1 MYRADRDALLCDL
14 AETYHVYDFRALPVS
29 TLAVLCFGLRED
41 SRIKMQMAGLNHI
54 PNQALFVNMT
64 DTLQL
69 IRYQLFSKKSESKP
83 TLFTDRL
90 LNNIKE
96 SDVVLF
102 DSGEAF
108 EKARQKIIEG
118 VNNG

>member
-1 MYRADRDALLCDL
+1 
-14 AETYHVYDFRALPVS
+14 
-29 TLAVLCFGLRED
+29 
-41 SRIKMQMAGLNHI
+41 MQMAGLNYI

-69 IRYQLFSKKSESKP
+69 IRYQLFSKKSEPKP

-96 SDVVLF
+96 SNSMLF

-108 EKARQKIIEG
+108 ERARQKIIEG